1 MRGTTTLLWCEQ
13 TRVLAD
19 GTRVTMIAAVLVETA
34 PRPIGAV
41 IDVAPVRESAP
52 VLELRRAA

>member
-1 MRGTTTLLWCEQ
+1 MRGTMLVSWE
-13 TRVLAD
+13 TRVLCD
-19 GTRVTMIAAVLVETA
+19 GTRVTRFAVEGVVVETA

-41 IDVAPVRESAP
+41 IDVAPVRESAR